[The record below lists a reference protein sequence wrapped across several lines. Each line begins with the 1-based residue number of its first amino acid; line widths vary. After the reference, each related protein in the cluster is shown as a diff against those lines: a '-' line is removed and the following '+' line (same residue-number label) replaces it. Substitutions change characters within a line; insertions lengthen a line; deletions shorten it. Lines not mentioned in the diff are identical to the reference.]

1 MNWAVFH
8 KIGFISVHFL
18 ILCHWFTSQM
28 FENPMCRS
36 ISFIIRKN
44 VVPTIVKSNLLN
56 FLLCFGISYLRKIL
70 CKLLNFHTNSLANL
84 LLLWGRVSLKYMY
97 HYWYFDIS
105 IIKEMKIIVVIISRL
120 FMHVKRSIN
129 NRHFILTLE
138 ST

>member
-70 CKLLNFHTNSLANL
+70 CQLLSFYTTSLANL